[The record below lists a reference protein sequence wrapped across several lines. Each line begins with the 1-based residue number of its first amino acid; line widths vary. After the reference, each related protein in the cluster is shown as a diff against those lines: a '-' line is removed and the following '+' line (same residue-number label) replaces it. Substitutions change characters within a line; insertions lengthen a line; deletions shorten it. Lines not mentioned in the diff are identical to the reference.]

1 MSTTVAEQIAALPV
15 GAQFHFVGES
25 GPENITWTKED
36 DTHAYAN
43 HAEAA
48 FDLPLNSNNLF
59 PETEED
65 DYTVEDFGTLAEGP
79 SPIELKAEDVSELDK
94 LLLQLSL

>member
-15 GAQFHFVGES
+15 GAQFHFAKGDAV
-25 GPENITWTKED
+25 ENITWTKVD

-59 PETEED
+59 PEGD
-65 DYTVEDFGTLAEGP
+65 DDHTVEDFGTLVEGP
-79 SPIELKAEDVSELDK
+79 SPIELKPEDVSELDK
-94 LLLQLSL
+94 ILIQLGL